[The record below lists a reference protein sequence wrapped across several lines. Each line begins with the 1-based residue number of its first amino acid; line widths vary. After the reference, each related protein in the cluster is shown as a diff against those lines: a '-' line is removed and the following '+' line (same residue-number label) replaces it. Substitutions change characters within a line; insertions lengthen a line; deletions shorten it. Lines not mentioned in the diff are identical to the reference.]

1 MPEINIVHKH
11 PHSLIQGL
19 VPLGCAPALSF
30 GLQKV
35 KKSQSSLFLLLLF
48 IASRNEFWVSMFP
61 KFHVSKVQCFKVY
74 KFMFQSS
81 LRYVLLILLIPEYH
95 SFIYL
100 KVITS
105 TIRQD
110 FKLRSP
116 ALKALDYHKNVFVLQ
131 LRQRGVVCRE
141 TSNECDLPEH
151 CNGDAGTCPPDVHK
165 KNGNPCGE
173 LNNPGH
179 CYSGFCPTLNV
190 QCQAIWGYG
199 MLLPLSSYVYI
210 LYVHILR
217 DSQQFKT
224 QTDQTICLT

>member
-1 MPEINIVHKH
+1 M
-11 PHSLIQGL
+11 
-19 VPLGCAPALSF
+19 
-30 GLQKV
+30 
-35 KKSQSSLFLLLLF
+35 
-48 IASRNEFWVSMFP
+48 
-61 KFHVSKVQCFKVY
+61 
-74 KFMFQSS
+74 
-81 LRYVLLILLIPEYH
+81 
-95 SFIYL
+95 
-100 KVITS
+100 
-105 TIRQD
+105 
-110 FKLRSP
+110 
-116 ALKALDYHKNVFVLQ
+116 FVLQ

-217 DSQQFKT
+217 DSQHIQNSNGSNHLPYLRTEPVGPLQCRQKRLLRT
-224 QTDQTICLT
+224 KYNL